1 MAALFS
7 DPSAAIQTAHAPAK
21 LNLSLAVLA
30 RRPDGFH
37 EIESLMVP
45 VTLYDTL
52 RVRVTHTPEIQLC
65 VRFAGRLGQ
74 PAAAVLRRDVPADAT
89 NLVVRSARLLAEEA
103 GVRQGLAIELVKEIP
118 SGAGLGGGSSDAA
131 TLLMAASRAWG
142 LHWPQSKLAAIGARI
157 GSDIPWF
164 FAGGPAV
171 ALGRGETIQSVHGIP
186 PLWVVIV
193 SPTVGLSTAAVYAHC
208 TPEASRRG
216 EAQAL
221 AASLTQGNLRQAQA
235 RMHNALESPAR
246 QLCPEVVRLLAAM
259 ANAGAVRPMLTGSG
273 SACFAIAR
281 TVTEARGIASRLE
294 AAGWPGVWSVRICT
308 RQSFQDVKRDAV
320 ESVERQLPLAWGGLQ

>member
-1 MAALFS
+1 MAAPFS
-7 DPSAAIQTAHAPAK
+7 DPSAPIQTAHAPAK

-30 RRPDGFH
+30 CRPDGFH

-52 RVRVTHTPEIQLC
+52 HVRATPTPAIQLS

-74 PAAAVLRRDVPADAT
+74 PVAAALRRDVPADAT
-89 NLVVRSARLLAEEA
+89 NLVVRAARLLAEEA

-186 PLWVVIV
+186 SLWVVIV

-221 AASLTQGNLRQAQA
+221 AASFAQGNLRQALA

-259 ANAGAVRPMLTGSG
+259 AHAGAVRPMLTGSG

-294 AAGWPGVWSVRICT
+294 AAGWPGVWSVRMCAGK
-308 RQSFQDVKRDAV
+308 F
-320 ESVERQLPLAWGGLQ
+320 

>member
-1 MAALFS
+1 MAAPFS
-7 DPSAAIQTAHAPAK
+7 DPSAPIQTAHAPAK

-30 RRPDGFH
+30 RRSDGFH

-52 RVRVTHTPEIQLC
+52 HVRATPTPAIQLS

-74 PAAAVLRRDVPADAT
+74 PVAAALRRDVPADAT
-89 NLVVRSARLLAEEA
+89 NLVVRAAQLLAEEA
-103 GVRQGLAIELVKEIP
+103 EVRQGLAI
-118 SGAGLGGGSSDAA
+118 GLGGGSSDAA

-186 PLWVVIV
+186 SLWVVIV

-221 AASLTQGNLRQAQA
+221 AASFAQGNLRQALA

-259 ANAGAVRPMLTGSG
+259 AHAGAVRPMLTGSG

-294 AAGWPGVWSVRICT
+294 AAGWPGVWSVRMCEG
-308 RQSFQDVKRDAV
+308 KC
-320 ESVERQLPLAWGGLQ
+320 